1 MRTYRIGIVGFGA
14 IGSVHAWAH
23 ASLSYYYNP
32 LPFRTRIVAVAT
44 AHPQTAAAAAAVCGA
59 EHFSDDYRTV
69 TESSDVDIVHICSPN
84 NEHYQ
89 QLASAI
95 AHEKHIYC
103 DKPLVSSWSEVESLL
118 PALSTYRQRLGMAF
132 QLRFFPATVRAAH
145 LVAEGRIGRVLS
157 FRISYLHA
165 GSADPDA
172 PAKWKLTR
180 SAGGGVI
187 ADLASHA
194 VDLLAAL
201 GGEPVEMTAQS
212 SIAYATRP
220 AVEDPAHRVPIDAE
234 DHVVALVRAR
244 FGATEP
250 ALGSVEATKLA
261 TGSEDE
267 LRFEIH
273 GSSGALRFNTMAPHR
288 LEFYDA
294 TRDAEPMGGERGWL
308 AIETGQRYPRPT
320 APFPGPKFAIGWIRS
335 HLASI
340 ADFLFAL
347 HEGRE
352 HRPGAADGIYAQHL
366 IDCLRKSCTD
376 GRTVFPMSREETAN
390 LLSGDSES
398 DVEPL
403 PHQSKPP
410 SDATSGAAAESTP
423 ASAPRVDPQ

>member
-1 MRTYRIGIVGFGA
+1 MRTYRIGLVGFGA

-23 ASLSYYYNP
+23 ASLPYYYNP
-32 LPFRTRIVAVAT
+32 LPFRTKIVAVAT
-44 AHPQTAAAAAAVCGA
+44 AHRQTAEAAAAVCGA
-59 EHFSDDYRTV
+59 ERASDDYRTV

-89 QLASAI
+89 QLASAV

-103 DKPLVSSWSEVESLL
+103 DKPLVSDWSEVQSLL
-118 PALSTYRQRLGMAF
+118 PALRGYRQRLGMAF

-145 LVAEGRIGRVLS
+145 LIAQGKLGRVLS
-157 FRISYLHA
+157 FRVAYLHA
-165 GSADPDA
+165 GSADPSA

-220 AVEDPAHRVPIDAE
+220 AANDPSHRVPVDAE
-234 DHVVALVRAR
+234 DHVVALLRAQ
-244 FGATEP
+244 FGSHEP
-250 ALGSVEATKLA
+250 ALGTVEATKIA
-261 TGSEDE
+261 TGTEDE

-294 TRDAEPMGGERGWL
+294 TRAAEPVGGERGWI
-308 AIETGQRYPRPT
+308 AIDTGQRYPRP
-320 APFPGPKFAIGWIRS
+320 AASFPGPKFSIGWIRS

-340 ADFLFAL
+340 ADYLFAI

-352 HRPGAADGIYAQHL
+352 HRPGAVDGVYAQHL
-366 IDCLRKSCTD
+366 IDCLRTSCAH
-376 GRTVFPMSREETAN
+376 GRPLQPMSREEVAN
-390 LLSGDSES
+390 LLSGDKESE
-398 DVEPL
+398 VESL
-403 PHQSKPP
+403 PDKSETPQ
-410 SDATSGAAAESTP
+410 TSPAAAISDTGQ
-423 ASAPRVDPQ
+423 APE